1 MGGNGGNG
9 RQRETRGGNGGQR
22 ETTGSNGRQRETT
35 ENNGFLTVFVKTFRF
50 VAEQAVR
57 YNPRANPGEHGLSVV
72 LGMHMHS
79 RVSTMHSRV
88 RIRDTSAILVN
99 PWMSR
104 LITAHIQCECCKV
117 YLGQP
122 TGQVPPRNLVQAA
135 ERLGPWLERVH
146 KSFTCHVGRIRA
158 YPSAWA
164 RFLIVISLF
173 PPPSVCWANGGG
185 LRSNVGPA
193 GGDP

>member
-9 RQRETRGGNGGQR
+9 RQRETRGGNG
-22 ETTGSNGRQRETT
+22 RQRETT
-35 ENNGFLTVFVKTFRF
+35 EDNGFLTVFVKTFRF

-104 LITAHIQCECCKV
+104 LRHTYNANVVKLTLVNQ
-117 YLGQP
+117 
-122 TGQVPPRNLVQAA
+122 QVRS
-135 ERLGPWLERVH
+135 R
-146 KSFTCHVGRIRA
+146 HVTLSR
-158 YPSAWA
+158 PLKDWA
-164 RFLIVISLF
+164 R
-173 PPPSVCWANGGG
+173 G
-185 LRSNVGPA
+185 SNVYINHSRVM
-193 GGDP
+193 